1 MLIGKQNSG
10 GDNFGLS
17 HTKVGTGIDSP
28 LVGTGI
34 DSPLFGTGI
43 DSPSVGTGI
52 DSPSVGSVIDSPSVG
67 SGIDSPPICLSESS
81 FACSRL
87 VSIVCVRNVC
97 RQVGV
102 PTGPQWL
109 QAWCTY

>member
-28 LVGTGI
+28 LVGAGI
-34 DSPLFGTGI
+34 DSPLIGTGI
-43 DSPSVGTGI
+43 ESPSVGI
-52 DSPSVGSVIDSPSVG
+52 
-67 SGIDSPPICLSESS
+67 GIDSPPICLSESS

-97 RQVGV
+97 RLVCV